1 MDSIKELLTVQ
12 CIGVLI
18 SLAAFI
24 IGQVST
30 YITLIDHV
38 PRKDDVSKEEAL
50 DRLRRI
56 NTRMLIAV
64 VALWAVQILVIM
76 L

>member
-1 MDSIKELLTVQ
+1 MDTIKELLTVQ

-38 PRKDDVSKEEAL
+38 PRKDGVSKEEAL

-64 VALWAVQILVIM
+64 VALCTVQILVIM
-76 L
+76 I

>member
-1 MDSIKELLTVQ
+1 MIKELLTVQ

-30 YITLIDHV
+30 YITLIDYV
-38 PRKDDVSKEEAL
+38 PKKDGVSKEEAL

-64 VALWAVQILVIM
+64 VALWAVQILVI
-76 L
+76 LNV